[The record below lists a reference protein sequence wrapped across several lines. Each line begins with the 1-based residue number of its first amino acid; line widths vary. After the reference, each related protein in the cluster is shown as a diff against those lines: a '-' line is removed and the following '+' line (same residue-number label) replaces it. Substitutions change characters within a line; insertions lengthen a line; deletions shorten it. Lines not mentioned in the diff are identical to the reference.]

1 MQRPWLKSYA
11 PGVPAEIDAD
21 DPPHLAALFERA
33 AERFAERPCLSS
45 FGAELSYAEVERA
58 SACFAAY
65 LLHELELA
73 PGDRVALVLPNVL
86 AYPVALFGVLRAG
99 LVVVNLNPLYKE
111 REHEE
116 ALRDSGARALVAFEL
131 LAGEVAKAL
140 PHTAVEHVILT
151 RPGDLMRAPRRWVV
165 DRVASWRRKEP
176 IARIPGTVRFPDALE
191 RGEELSSARPEIAGE
206 DLAFLQYTG
215 GTTGVP
221 KGAMLTHRNLV
232 ANVLQV
238 AAVLRWVEP
247 GEDVILT
254 ALPLYHI
261 FALTANLLCF
271 THMGGCNLLIANPR
285 DLQTLVRTLGRDR
298 VTAITGVNTLF
309 AALLDAPGFTDID
322 FSALKAT
329 VGGGASVH
337 ADVAARWERV
347 TGKRLSE
354 GYGLTEASPVVC
366 VNPTETGVPHGP
378 IGVPLPST
386 DCEVRDDAGRAV
398 GIGERGELCVR
409 GPQVMRGYWQKPAE
423 TAQVLDADGWLKTGD
438 IAIMDERGLF
448 RIVDRKK
455 DMILVS
461 GFNVYPNEVEEIVA
475 AHPKVREVGVISVP
489 DPHSD
494 EAVCA
499 CVVKRDASLEAGE
512 LVAWC
517 KERLTGYKV
526 PHRIVFFDALPK
538 SPVGKILRRE
548 LRALVVR

>member
-58 SACFAAY
+58 SAAFAAY

-140 PHTAVEHVILT
+140 PHSAVEHVILT

-176 IARIPGTVRFPDALE
+176 IARLPGAVRFPDAIE
-191 RGEELSSARPEIAGE
+191 RGEELSSARPELTGE

-271 THMGGCNLLIANPR
+271 THAGGCNLLIANPR
-285 DLQTLVRTLGRDR
+285 DLQTLVRTLARDR

-309 AALLDAPGFTDID
+309 AALLEAPGFTEID

-386 DCEVRDDAGRAV
+386 ECEVRDDAGRAL

-409 GPQVMRGYWQKPAE
+409 GPQVMRGYWQKPEE

-499 CVVKRDASLEAGE
+499 CVVRRDASLEASE

-526 PHRIVFFDALPK
+526 PHRIVFFDVLPK
-538 SPVGKILRRE
+538 SPVGKILRRD